1 MTRWWWVRH
10 GPTHQKA
17 FTGWRDVPADLSDT
31 AQIARL
37 AAYLPAQAIL
47 ISSDLSRAVA
57 TADVIQGSKSRRP
70 HERDLREFDFG
81 AWDGLHFS
89 EVAGRDPE
97 LSRRYWEQP
106 GDATAPGG
114 ESWNMAAARA
124 QKAVDKLNLEGHSDI
139 IAVAHFGIILTQL
152 QRASGRTPYEVL
164 AQPIDPLSV
173 TQLSFD
179 AGRWQ
184 VGVIN
189 HIP

>member
-31 AQIARL
+31 AQIGRL
-37 AAYLPAQAIL
+37 ADYLPGAATVV
-47 ISSDLSRAVA
+47 SSDLIRAA
-57 TADVIQGSKSRRP
+57 HTADAIQRSKPRLP
-70 HERDLREFDFG
+70 HDGALREFDFG
-81 AWDGLHFS
+81 DWDGLHFS
-89 EVAGRDPE
+89 EVAARDPD

-106 GDATAPGG
+106 GDVAPPRG
-114 ESWNMAAARA
+114 ESWNSAAARVRHSVDRLNA
-124 QKAVDKLNLEGHSDI
+124 QGHSDI

-152 QRASGRTPYEVL
+152 QRASGQSPYEVL

-179 AGRWQ
+179 GTAWQ
-184 VGVIN
+184 VGVVN